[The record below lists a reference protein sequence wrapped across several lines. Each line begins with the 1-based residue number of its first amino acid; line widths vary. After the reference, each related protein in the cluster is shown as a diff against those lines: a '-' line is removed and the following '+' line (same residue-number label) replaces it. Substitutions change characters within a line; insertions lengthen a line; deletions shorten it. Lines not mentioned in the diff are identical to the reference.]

1 MIVALFCFARTPF
14 ITVKPSLIDIH
25 LAGASKAN
33 VQIVVHNP
41 TRATIQ
47 FWLAGVWP
55 NHNFQLKDANGTDV
69 KRTAFGNQVL
79 DMFQHPERGRDKNVP
94 IKTAPGGSYKESLAV
109 ATLARLFELKSG
121 SYTLIVTYRDVSF
134 GKPLLMTSSSVKV
147 AVSKETKR
155 LPK

>member
-1 MIVALFCFARTPF
+1 VIIVLAGLLMQPS
-14 ITVKPSLIDIH
+14 ITIGPSPIDIH

-69 KRTAFGNQVL
+69 KRTAFGSQVL
-79 DMFQHPERGRDKNVP
+79 DTFQHPERGRDKNVP
-94 IKTAPGGSYKESLAV
+94 IKIAPGGSYKESLAV

-121 SYTLIVTYRDVSF
+121 SYTLMVTYRDVSF
-134 GKPLLMTSSSVKV
+134 GKPLLMTSPSVKV
-147 AVSKETKR
+147 AVSK
-155 LPK
+155 